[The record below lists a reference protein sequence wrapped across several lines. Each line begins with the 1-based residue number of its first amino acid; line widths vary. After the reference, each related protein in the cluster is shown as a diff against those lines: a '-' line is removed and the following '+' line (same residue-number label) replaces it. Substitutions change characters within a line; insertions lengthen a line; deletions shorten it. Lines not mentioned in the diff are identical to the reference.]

1 MEEKGQIQKPKHD
14 MIGKILFGIHIL
26 FMILA
31 VVLVVQILNIQFF
44 YEPDPKL
51 EPYVTPAPRKN
62 VTDPVRGTI
71 LASDGRI
78 LASSTPMYQIHMD
91 CTVRKEEFA
100 RKKETGRKKEAE
112 WLGKAK
118 ELSKGLAAIYKDKSA
133 DEYYRMITSGRING
147 RGHVKIGGHIDH
159 ATLLKVKEL
168 PLFKEGKYK
177 GGIKVEKIDTRQ
189 YPYGALARRTIGYV
203 RNNSENNSRIG
214 IEGKYNHIL
223 HGEEGIEWQKLTD
236 GRGWV
241 RNYDSTLVK
250 VKNGLDIR
258 TTIDVDI
265 QDIADKALRQKILES
280 ENIEGGCAII
290 MDVETGGIRAMVNLK
305 KDKDGMPREIY
316 NYAIGRAGDPGSVFK
331 LVTLMTLL
339 EDGHLR
345 TLETEV
351 PTFGG
356 KWKYKDKVFN
366 DEYIKDK
373 GKAISVADG
382 FKISSNNVFRYLA
395 CKYYEENPRR
405 FLDKI
410 YEYKLNE
417 TFDFDLIGLASP
429 TIPQPGTPSWSGT
442 MLPSV
447 AIGYSITETPLHI
460 LMFYN
465 GVANRGR
472 LMKPYLVEAFEKDG
486 RQEEVFK
493 PVILNGAICSKAT
506 ADTLVRALRL
516 VTSEGTGR
524 RGLKNAK
531 CEVAGKTGTAQMPFV
546 TRINGKDRVVYKDKD
561 GNRQHQA
568 SFVGFFPADAPKYS
582 AIVVVYSTLGRRNA
596 YGAEYAVPVFR
607 KIVDEVYSLDMGWG
621 AELRDRDNVPDM
633 RISGID
639 ASDYGLDEIPPVR
652 GMGLKD
658 AVYTIENCGYRCRFE
673 GCGHVVSQTPKA
685 GTKAKKGETVTIIL
699 K

>member
-1 MEEKGQIQKPKHD
+1 MTEKEHIQKPKND
-14 MIGKILFGIHIL
+14 RIGVILFGVHLL
-26 FMILA
+26 FMVLA
-31 VVLVVQILNIQFF
+31 VILVVQILNIQFF
-44 YEPDPKL
+44 YEPNPEL
-51 EPYVTPAPRKN
+51 EKHFVPPSRKS

-78 LASSTPMYQIHMD
+78 LASSTPMYQIYMD
-91 CTVRKEEFA
+91 CTVRKKEFA
-100 RKKETGRKKEAE
+100 GMKKTGREKEAE

-118 ELSKGLAAIYKDKSA
+118 ELAKGLAATYKDKTA
-133 DEYYRMITSGRING
+133 DEYYRMITSGRVNG
-147 RGHVKIGGHIDH
+147 RKHVKIGGHIDH
-159 ATLLKVKEL
+159 ATLLELKEL
-168 PLFKEGKYK
+168 PLFNESSYK
-177 GGIKVEKIDTRQ
+177 GGMIVEKTDTRQ

-203 RNNSENNSRIG
+203 RNNSENNSRVG
-214 IEGKYNHIL
+214 IEGRYNYVL
-223 HGEEGIEWQKLTD
+223 HGKEGIEWQKLTD

-241 RNYDSTLVK
+241 RNYDSTLVT
-250 VKNGLDIR
+250 VENGLDIR

-265 QDIADKALRQKILES
+265 QDIADKSLRNMILTS

-339 EDGHLR
+339 EDGHIK

-356 KWKYKDKVFN
+356 KWKYKDKVF
-366 DEYIKDK
+366 DDPYIKDK
-373 GKAISVADG
+373 GKEISVADG
-382 FKISSNNVFRYLA
+382 FKVSSNNVFRYLT
-395 CKYYEENPRR
+395 CKYYEDNPGR

-429 TIPQPGTPSWSGT
+429 TIPKPGTPAWSGT
-442 MLPSV
+442 MLPSI

-472 LMKPYLVEAFEKDG
+472 LMKPYIVEAFEKDG

-493 PVILNGAICSKAT
+493 PVILNGSICSKAT

-516 VTSEGTGR
+516 VTTEGTGR
-524 RGLKNAK
+524 ALKNAK
-531 CEVAGKTGTAQMPFV
+531 CEIAGKTGTAQMPFV

-568 SFVGFFPADAPKYS
+568 SFVGFFPAEAPKYS
-582 AIVVVYSTLGRRNA
+582 AIVVLYSKLGRANA
-596 YGAEYAVPVFR
+596 YGAAYAVPVFR
-607 KIVDEVYSLDMGWG
+607 EIVNEVYSLDPEWG
-621 AELRDRDNVPDM
+621 AALRDRDDVPKM
-633 RISGID
+633 EISAID
-639 ASDYGLDEIPPVR
+639 ASEYNLDEVPSVR

-673 GCGHVVSQTPKA
+673 GCGHVASQSPKA
-685 GTKAKKGETVTIIL
+685 GTKAKKGETVTIVL